1 MPGTFSRIETSEA
14 GSMLYDAVVTSPSGA
29 ELWISGVAVPW
40 AGKSRVESTVFS
52 RRVVSE
58 SRSSELRAETCGW
71 VDSGEDDAESMGSSD
86 LAGRDGA
93 SLDVA
98 EAGTTPELCAGIS
111 VEFTTP
117 KLRRGEVPSAH
128 DSGALATLPS
138 AAMLVN
144 CGAKRSGVLDISDF
158 ERPTVDRGESSDGS
172 SLLASS
178 EDDVVGE
185 GGTESASALSLVTC
199 GEAVSV
205 AVAGEG

>member
-1 MPGTFSRIETSEA
+1 
-14 GSMLYDAVVTSPSGA
+14 
-29 ELWISGVAVPW
+29 
-40 AGKSRVESTVFS
+40 
-52 RRVVSE
+52 
-58 SRSSELRAETCGW
+58 
-71 VDSGEDDAESMGSSD
+71 
-86 LAGRDGA
+86 
-93 SLDVA
+93 
-98 EAGTTPELCAGIS
+98 
-111 VEFTTP
+111 
-117 KLRRGEVPSAH
+117 
-128 DSGALATLPS
+128 
-138 AAMLVN
+138 MLVN